1 MRNASPNWL
10 PIRAALRPDGLLV
23 ALRDIKPHELRDA
36 FMQETVARL
45 SGADQLLQVSRA
57 DLLKPVTGPQP
68 AGLVFHVARCGST
81 LVSQTLKQFDG
92 VTVYAEPLPFNEV
105 LLPPHAG
112 SRAEMVGALRALG
125 AALARHA
132 GGPFIIK
139 FSSWNTLFCD
149 LLVEAFPATPWALC
163 LRNPAEVAVSLLRE
177 TPGWLRESEQPAQ
190 RLARVVDPEATARS
204 REEYLARLYG
214 AFCDAANRLDRQLG
228 LLVDYKDLPTAIP
241 DRLVPHFSLP
251 PVDARL
257 RARLLD
263 AAKGYSKAPIG
274 KASSP
279 FTPDSGPKRAAVSPA
294 LRQAVDQ
301 FARSPLARL
310 TAGR

>member
-1 MRNASPNWL
+1 MSRCQLRISQVTPALGRKVNRLLTEPLRAKLGDVGRRDEIRELHDAKDASTQVLTVATASGSLPVDAECLAQHWL

-177 TPGWLRESEQPAQ
+177 TPGWLRRIGTAGAEIGPRCGSRKRRREA
-190 RLARVVDPEATARS
+190 ARNIWRGFTGPFAM
-204 REEYLARLYG
+204 L
-214 AFCDAANRLDRQLG
+214 
-228 LLVDYKDLPTAIP
+228 
-241 DRLVPHFSLP
+241 
-251 PVDARL
+251 
-257 RARLLD
+257 
-263 AAKGYSKAPIG
+263 PIG
-274 KASSP
+274 WIGSSG
-279 FTPDSGPKRAAVSPA
+279 F
-294 LRQAVDQ
+294 
-301 FARSPLARL
+301 
-310 TAGR
+310 